1 MHNEGNQ
8 LRSEK
13 VTMESIFKDYCKVQ
27 PLSDNQVSEMK
38 DFFSNPENK
47 GLEVTL
53 EATHSGFMND
63 NLRFYIPSRMR
74 DGVRSFTKRN
84 KPAKILK
91 HHDAQSDPV
100 GIIVDAEYVDTVPE
114 ALRENKN
121 IQILNDSSFPIKK
134 QISAAKRLMK
144 SGIMSSDDWRGLG
157 YIKLKA
163 IVLDDKTIKQV
174 QTGLFDAVSTS
185 FSSPGHV
192 YCNVCGQNLVT
203 DGFCEHEPG
212 KLYKDNEEDDEDP
225 GVICGMIPGVHN
237 YQECS
242 FVVMDGDPL
251 TAVKIGFEDSLKS
264 YDIPVEDWR
273 SHSFANNTN
282 FVYEFRDFKEAN
294 NMDQIQLSDAQK
306 EVFKVIKKLR
316 PELDDKVASEFAVKI
331 SELKQEDG
339 KYPYQEEAEI
349 ADEVAIEFALD
360 NLETADQEVN
370 ADEIANEMQVELK
383 KMLDEG
389 VLAQDTW
396 ELADA
401 KLSTSKRKSLPGS
414 TFCGPDRSFPVPD
427 CAHVTAARRLIGR
440 YKGPGDKSKIL
451 ACVNRKAKALGCDSQ
466 DAKQIVNEPTQD
478 SKENIF
484 VLPACEQLKDLDN
497 KDAQTLFAMSEAEL
511 ISRDLKVQRECS
523 KCAESADLLEKAKQE
538 LKDAKEK
545 VEDLNV
551 TLKVLRA
558 EMKNQMEDYFR
569 QVDDYVILGAELT
582 TAKTEKLALIGVL
595 SGKYDSLE
603 KGVEALKDTDL
614 SKEEPVLM
622 DGFKIEEV
630 ITKLNDGLTQ
640 HNPTSTV
647 EDPTV
652 NVDGDNKQLP
662 DGLSGP
668 AIAAIE
674 NIRDYIHSNEVG
686 RAKNLYAKMIARK
699 VFDEKQVPFDSL
711 SAKN

>member
-1 MHNEGNQ
+1 
-8 LRSEK
+8 
-13 VTMESIFKDYCKVQ
+13 MEPTFNDYCKVE

-38 DFFSNPENK
+38 DFFSSPEDK

-74 DGVRSFTKRN
+74 DGCKTFTQRK

-91 HHDAQSDPV
+91 HHNAQSDPV
-100 GIIVDAEYVDTVPE
+100 GIIVDAEYVDTIPE
-114 ALRENKN
+114 ALIDNKN

-144 SGIMSSDDWRGLG
+144 SGIMSSEDWKGLG

-163 IVLDDKTIKQV
+163 VVLDEKTIKQV

-225 GVICGMIPGVHN
+225 GVVCGMIPGVHN
-237 YQECS
+237 YNECS
-242 FVVMDGDPL
+242 FVVVDGDPL
-251 TAVKIGFEDSLKS
+251 TAVRLGFEDSLKS
-264 YDIPVEDWR
+264 YEIPVEDWR
-273 SHSFANNTN
+273 SHSFANNN
-282 FVYEFRDFKEAN
+282 SFVYEFRDFKEAN
-294 NMDQIQLSDAQK
+294 NMDQIKLSDAQK

-316 PELDDKVASEFAVKI
+316 PELDDKTASEFTVKI

-339 KYPYQEEAEI
+339 KFPYQEEAMI
-349 ADEVAIEFALD
+349 ADEVAIEYALSD
-360 NLETADQEVN
+360 LETADQEVN
-370 ADEIANEMQVELK
+370 ADDVANEMQVELK

-389 VLAQDTW
+389 ILDEETW
-396 ELADA
+396 KAADA

-427 CAHVTAARRLIGR
+427 CAHVTAARRLVGR
-440 YKGPGDKSKIL
+440 YKGPGSKSKIL
-451 ACVNRKAKALGCDSQ
+451 ACVNRKAKALGCDSKKEDSAVPSQ
-466 DAKQIVNEPTQD
+466 ETKEQSKDALFTLPT
-478 SKENIF
+478 
-484 VLPACEQLKDLDN
+484 CEQLKDLEN

-523 KCAESADLLEKAKQE
+523 KCAESADLLDKAKQE
-538 LKDAKEK
+538 LKDSKEE
-545 VEDLNV
+545 VEDLKV
-551 TLKVLRA
+551 TLKVLRV

-569 QVDDYVILGAELT
+569 QVDDYVSLGAELT
-582 TAKTEKLALIGVL
+582 TAKSEKLALVGVL
-595 SGKYDSLE
+595 SGKYDSLD
-603 KGVEALKDTDL
+603 KGMEALKDVDL

-622 DGFKIEEV
+622 DSFKIDEV

-640 HNPTSTV
+640 DNPK
-647 EDPTV
+647 D
-652 NVDGDNKQLP
+652 NVDNPVANIDGDNNQLP

-668 AIAAIE
+668 AVAAIE
-674 NIRDYIHSNEVG
+674 NIRDYIHSNDIG
-686 RAKNLYAKMIARK
+686 RAKNLYARMIARK

-711 SAKN
+711 QQKN